1 MSSKIRKR
9 SGHQVPFDME
19 KIYKAVDSAFESCGK
34 KCPATFRAILNQNI
48 NKFKT
53 LATVERIQDEIEDLL
68 ISCGHRDIY
77 KHFSG
82 YRAMRAEQRA
92 KMQSQDIMSI
102 VNVEVNDITTDNAN
116 MSAQSPAGM
125 MMKFAGELTKPFSKQ
140 YFLAPNI
147 RQAMNDNYMYVHDLD
162 YYPTKSTTC
171 VQTPLNKLLE
181 GGLYAGHGEIR
192 PAKRIETA
200 VIVAAISLETTQNEQ
215 HGGQAIPAFDF
226 YMAPY
231 VRKTYEEEVEKIA
244 EVLGW
249 DDAKIRE
256 HKDLAIGDYD
266 VDRFEGYAK
275 IIIARTVNRV
285 HQAMESFIHNCNNIH
300 SRGGLTLG

>member
-1 MSSKIRKR
+1 
-9 SGHQVPFDME
+9 
-19 KIYKAVDSAFESCGK
+19 
-34 KCPATFRAILNQNI
+34 
-48 NKFKT
+48 
-53 LATVERIQDEIEDLL
+53 
-68 ISCGHRDIY
+68 
-77 KHFSG
+77 
-82 YRAMRAEQRA
+82 
-92 KMQSQDIMSI
+92 
-102 VNVEVNDITTDNAN
+102 